1 MQWKKAPEELKE
13 YLDAA
18 MSGLAGQRKLMFG
31 YPAYFI
37 NGNMFIGLFQ
47 DTVFI
52 RLPRAAMLKLM
63 ADGSAGPFEPMPGRV
78 MKDYIALPRDV
89 YGNSKW
95 FMKLVNQSIEHAA
108 ALPPKVKKKKDHA

>member
-18 MSGLAGQRKLMFG
+18 MSGLAGQRRLMFG

-52 RLPRAAMLKLM
+52 RLPMIVMKQLLT
-63 ADGSAGPFEPMPGRV
+63 DGEAKPFEPLPGRV
-78 MKDYIALPRDV
+78 MKDYIVLPRNV
-89 YGNSKW
+89 YSDGKR
-95 FMKLVNQSIEHAA
+95 FMKLVNQTIEHTA
-108 ALPPKVKKKKDHA
+108 ALPPKIKKKKQRA